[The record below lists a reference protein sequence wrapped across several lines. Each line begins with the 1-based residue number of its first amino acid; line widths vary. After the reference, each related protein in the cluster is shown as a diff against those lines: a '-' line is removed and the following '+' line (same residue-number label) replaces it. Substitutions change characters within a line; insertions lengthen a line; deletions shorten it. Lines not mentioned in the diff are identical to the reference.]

1 MSKPY
6 FRDFS
11 RMSKEFKGKSWFAP
25 TSIFRADKAL
35 YFPNLMGRTL
45 TTSERVNTTN
55 TLVGRISVV
64 SVFSSTWAERQTTT
78 FVDSLMQD
86 VPALREGKA
95 QRVDINI
102 EENWLK
108 AALVKMFLGG
118 LRKRLP
124 QGQHDKYFLVTKGL
138 TPELRHNI
146 GLWNSKV
153 GYVYLLDENCRIRWA
168 GSGDAEPGEK
178 MALDRGIA
186 RLVAAQDLEKKL
198 ETDAEKE
205 AKTGGS

>member
-1 MSKPY
+1 
-6 FRDFS
+6 
-11 RMSKEFKGKSWFAP
+11 
-25 TSIFRADKAL
+25 
-35 YFPNLMGRTL
+35 
-45 TTSERVNTTN
+45 
-55 TLVGRISVV
+55 
-64 SVFSSTWAERQTTT
+64 
-78 FVDSLMQD
+78 MQD

-124 QGQHDKYFLVTKGL
+124 QRQHDKYFLVTKGL

-146 GLWNSKV
+146 GLWNSRV

-168 GSGDAEPGEK
+168 GSGDAEPVEK
-178 MALDRGIA
+178 MSLDRGIA
-186 RLVAAQDLEKKL
+186 RLLAAQDLEKKL
-198 ETDAEKE
+198 ETEAAKE